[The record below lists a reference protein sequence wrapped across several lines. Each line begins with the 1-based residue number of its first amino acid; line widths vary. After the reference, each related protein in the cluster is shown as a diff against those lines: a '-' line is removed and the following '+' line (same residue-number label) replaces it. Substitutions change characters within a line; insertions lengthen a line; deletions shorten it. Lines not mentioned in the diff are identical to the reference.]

1 VAFFL
6 MASVLPFIA
15 EGMAD
20 SGLPSHQADENL
32 RTRFSWFL
40 SGASLITSIPALIL
54 MTAHV
59 GFAGFASEN
68 GVTLLQATF
77 MVAIIWALPANIV
90 LIGAIAGG
98 YSLFGAAIAVGL
110 SSIRLMPMVAAFVP
124 ELRGPKTR
132 KITLIL
138 LSHFIAVTAWVIGM
152 ERLKH
157 VPRDMRTTYFAGLG
171 ITLTLT
177 NTLVVAVVYVLS
189 TDFPPLV
196 FAALF
201 FLTPMY
207 FLTSLW
213 GSARDRSIHVAMV
226 SGLLLFP
233 AIHTIAPAYDLLLTG
248 VAGGIVTMAYV
259 HLAKRSAMR

>member
-1 VAFFL
+1 
-6 MASVLPFIA
+6 
-15 EGMAD
+15 MAD
-20 SGLPSHQADENL
+20 SGTPTHQDEYP
-32 RTRFSWFL
+32 RTRASWFF
-40 SGASLITSIPALIL
+40 SGVWLITSIPALIL
-54 MTAHV
+54 ITAHV
-59 GFAGFASEN
+59 GFAGFASES
-68 GVTLLQATF
+68 GVSLLQATF
-77 MVAIIWALPANIV
+77 MVAAIWALPANIV

-98 YSLFGAAIAVGL
+98 YSLVGAGIAVGL

-132 KITLIL
+132 KITLLL

-152 ERLKH
+152 ERLQH
-157 VPRDMRTTYFAGLG
+157 VPRDMRTAYFAGLG

-177 NTLVVAVVYVLS
+177 NTLVVAIVYFLS
-189 TDFPPLV
+189 ADFPPMV

-213 GSARDRSIHVAMV
+213 GSARDKSIHVAMV

-233 AIHTIAPAYDLLLTG
+233 LIHWIAPAYDLLLTG
-248 VAGGIVTMAYV
+248 VAGGAVTMVYV
-259 HLAKRSAMR
+259 HLVNRSRAS